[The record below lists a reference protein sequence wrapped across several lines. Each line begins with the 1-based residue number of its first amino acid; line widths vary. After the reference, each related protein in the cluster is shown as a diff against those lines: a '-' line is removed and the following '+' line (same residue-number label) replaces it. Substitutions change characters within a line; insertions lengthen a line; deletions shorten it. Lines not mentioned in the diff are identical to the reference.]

1 MRSRIFQLSSLSL
14 ALLHALPAVANDQN
28 FTAFKPTQSDFGGV
42 GLMQMPTGRVA
53 PEGEFS
59 VGATL
64 NGDYRHYHSSLQ
76 LMPWLEATIR
86 YTQVPDL
93 YYSSDESFSGD
104 TYYTDKGIDVKL
116 RLWEETYWLPETS
129 IGIRDMGG
137 TGLFDGEFI
146 AASKHIGPF
155 DFTAGIAWGYMGN
168 RANLKGDTSL
178 GADCGR
184 DTSVKGKGGSFD
196 YSRWF
201 TGCMSVFGGVEYQ
214 TPWAPL
220 SLKAEYDANNYK
232 SDFVVTR
239 SDKEMPQD
247 SPFNVGAVYRFGDWG
262 DIRASYERG
271 NTWTL
276 GFTLKTNFNSLSQSW
291 VDTPTP
297 ANAPQP
303 HKDAADIDWERVAN
317 DLDNIAGYGNT
328 KIYADNESV
337 TVVGSQGKY
346 RDRELAHEKGAM
358 ILANSGT
365 SATQFNLVEQQANQS
380 TTQTTIDATAYRKV
394 ANQEYVGASVSDATT
409 LVNPSSPRGML
420 QTDTSKPWS
429 VSFSPNL
436 QQSIGG
442 SEDFYLFNIG
452 VSGGASYWLTDNIE
466 FGGSVYVNLY
476 DNYDKFKYD
485 VPPDGTDLKRVRT
498 LVRQY
503 ISDNPVRVSN
513 LQLTAF
519 DKFGDS
525 VYVQGYGGY
534 LETMFAGV
542 GGEVLYRPLKSNWA
556 FGMDVNYVAQRDPN
570 TEFGIFTEER
580 HYDPTTGRYYNVQT
594 GTPTGHFT
602 TYYRPEWSWFDDLLI
617 KASVGQY
624 LAEDKGV
631 TLDVSKQFDSGVI
644 AGAYMA
650 KTNLSAEEFGEGSFN
665 KGFYISIPFDIFTVK
680 PSASRAVIGWTPLSR
695 DGGQMLGRKYSLYS
709 MTNGRYPGSEFT
721 NRD

>member
-14 ALLHALPAVANDQN
+14 ALLHALPAVANDQS
-28 FTAFKPTQSDFGGV
+28 FIAFKPTQSDFGGV

-116 RLWEETYWLPETS
+116 RLWEESYWLPETS

-155 DFTAGIAWGYMGN
+155 DFTAGVAWGYMGN

-184 DTSVKGKGGSFD
+184 DTSFKGKGGSFD

-220 SLKAEYDANNYK
+220 TLKAEYDANNYK

-276 GFTLKTNFNSLSQSW
+276 GFTLKTNFNALSQSW

-297 ANAPQP
+297 AYAPQP
-303 HKDAADIDWERVAN
+303 QKDAADIDWERVAN
-317 DLDNIAGYGNT
+317 DLDKIAGYGNA

-365 SATQFNLVEQQANQS
+365 SASQFNLVEQQANQS
-380 TTQTTIDATAYRKV
+380 TTQTTIDAAAYRKV

-570 TEFGIFTEER
+570 TEFGIFTEEV
-580 HYDPTTGRYYNVQT
+580 HLDPITGRYYRVQT

-617 KASVGQY
+617 KASVGHY

-709 MTNGRYPGSEFT
+709 MTNGRYPSSEFT
-721 NRD
+721 NK

>member
-14 ALLHALPAVANDQN
+14 ALLHALPAIANDQN

-59 VGATL
+59 VGATI

-129 IGIRDMGG
+129 IGIRDIGG

-155 DFTAGIAWGYMGN
+155 DFTAGVAWGYMGN
-168 RANLKGDTSL
+168 RVNLKGDTSL

-184 DTSVKGKGGSFD
+184 DTSFKGKGGSFD

-297 ANAPQP
+297 AYAPQP
-303 HKDAADIDWERVAN
+303 QKDAADIDWERVAD
-317 DLDNIAGYGNT
+317 DLDKVAGYGNA

-380 TTQTTIDATAYRKV
+380 TTQTTIDAAAYRKV
-394 ANQEYVGASVSDATT
+394 ANQEYVGANVKDTTT
-409 LVNPSSPRGML
+409 LVNPHSPRGML

-476 DNYDKFKYD
+476 DNYDKFLYD

-503 ISDNPVRVSN
+503 ISDNRVRVGN

-525 VYVQGYGGY
+525 VYVQAYGGY

-542 GGEVLYRPLKSNWA
+542 GGEVLYRPLNSNWA
-556 FGMDVNYVAQRDPN
+556 LGMDVNYVAQRDPN
-570 TEFGIFTEER
+570 SEFGIFTEEV
-580 HYDPTTGRYYNVQT
+580 HYDPTTGRYYRVQT
-594 GTPTGHFT
+594 GTPTGHLT

-624 LAEDKGV
+624 LAEDKGM
-631 TLDVSKQFDSGVI
+631 TLEISKQFDSGVI

-665 KGFYISIPFDIFTVK
+665 KGFYVSIPFDIFTVK
-680 PSASRAVIGWTPLSR
+680 PSASRAVIGWTPISR
-695 DGGQMLGRKYSLYS
+695 DGGQMLGRKYSLYD
-709 MTNGRYPGSEFT
+709 MTNARYPNSEFT
-721 NRD
+721 NR

>member
-1 MRSRIFQLSSLSL
+1 MRCTLFKLSTLSL
-14 ALLHALPAVANDQN
+14 ALMHALPATANDLD
-28 FTAFKPTQSDFGGV
+28 FTPFTPTQSDFGGV

-59 VGATL
+59 LGVTM
-64 NGDYRHYHSSLQ
+64 NDDYRHYHSSLQ

-93 YYSSDESFSGD
+93 LYSGDDSFSGD
-104 TYYTDKGIDVKL
+104 TYYTDKGIDVKV
-116 RLWEETYWLPETS
+116 RLWEESYWLPETS
-129 IGIRDMGG
+129 IGLRDLGG
-137 TGLFDGEFI
+137 TGLFDGEYI

-155 DFTAGIAWGYMGN
+155 DFTAGIGWGYIGN

-178 GADCGR
+178 GDDCGR
-184 DTSVKGKGGSFD
+184 DTSYKGKGGSFD
-196 YSRWF
+196 YARWF

-214 TPWAPL
+214 TPWEPL
-220 SLKAEYDANNYK
+220 SLKLEYDANDYK
-232 SDFVVTR
+232 SDFIVTR

-247 SPFNVGAVYRFGDWG
+247 SPFNVGAVYRFGNWG

-271 NTWTL
+271 NTWTV
-276 GFTLKTNFNSLSQSW
+276 GFTLKTNFNTLAQNW
-291 VDTPTP
+291 IDTPTP
-297 ANAPQP
+297 AYNGAQG
-303 HKDAADIDWERVAN
+303 KSVEDIDWDRVAA
-317 DLDNIAGYGNT
+317 DLETIAGYGDT
-328 KIYADNESV
+328 KVYADDESI
-337 TVVGSQGKY
+337 TVVGSQSKY
-346 RDRELAHEKGAM
+346 RNRDFAHEKAAM
-358 ILANSGT
+358 ILTNTGSKAST
-365 SATQFNLVEQQANQS
+365 YHLVEQQANQ
-380 TTQTTIDATAYRKV
+380 TTIQTDIDASAYRKV
-394 ANQEYVGASVSDATT
+394 ANQEYVGASVTETT
-409 LVNPSSPRGML
+409 TRVNPESARGML

-429 VSFSPNL
+429 VSVNPSL

-452 VSGGASYWLTDNIE
+452 VTAGASYWLTDNIE
-466 FGGSVYVNLY
+466 FGGGVYVNLY

-503 ISDNPVRVSN
+503 ISDNTVRVSN

-525 VYVQGYGGY
+525 FYVQAYGGY

-542 GGEVLYRPLKSNWA
+542 GGEVLYRPLNSNWA
-556 FGMDVNYVAQRDPN
+556 FGLDMNYVAQRDPN
-570 TEFGIFTEER
+570 SEFGIFTEEV
-580 HYDPTTGRYYNVQT
+580 HYDPITGRYYRVQT

-644 AGAYMA
+644 AGAYLA

-680 PSASRAVIGWTPLSR
+680 PSASRALIGWTPLSR

-709 MTNGRYPGSEFT
+709 MTDARYPNSEFT
-721 NRD
+721 NR

>member
-1 MRSRIFQLSSLSL
+1 MHRRIFKFSSLTL
-14 ALLHALPAVANDQN
+14 ALMHALPVAANDLD
-28 FTAFKPTQSDFGGV
+28 FTPFKPTQSDFGGV

-59 VGATL
+59 LGVTM
-64 NGDYRHYHSSLQ
+64 NDDYHHYHTSLQ

-93 YYSSDESFSGD
+93 LYSGDDSFSGD

-116 RLWEETYWLPETS
+116 RLWEESYWLPETS
-129 IGIRDMGG
+129 IGMRDIGG
-137 TGLFDGEFI
+137 TGLFDGEYI
-146 AASKHIGPF
+146 AASKHVGPF
-155 DFTAGIAWGYMGN
+155 DFTAGIGWGYIGN
-168 RANLKGDTSL
+168 SANLKGDTSL
-178 GADCGR
+178 GYDCGR
-184 DTSVKGKGGSFD
+184 DTSYKGKGGSVDFA
-196 YSRWF
+196 RWF
-201 TGCMSVFGGVEYQ
+201 TGCASVFGGVEYQ
-214 TPWAPL
+214 TPWQPL
-220 SLKAEYDANNYK
+220 RLKVEYDANNYK
-232 SDFVVTR
+232 SDFIVTR
-239 SDKEMPQD
+239 SDKPMPQD
-247 SPFNVGAVYRFGDWG
+247 SSFNYGMVYTFGDWG

-276 GFTLKTNFNSLSQSW
+276 GFTLKTNFNSLSQNW

-297 ANAPQP
+297 AYAPKPQT
-303 HKDAADIDWERVAN
+303 DAADIDWQRVAQ
-317 DLDNIAGYGNT
+317 DLDTVAGYRDA

-358 ILANSGT
+358 ILANTGT
-365 SATQFNLVEQQANQS
+365 SASTFNLVEQQANQT
-380 TTQTTIDATAYRKV
+380 TTQTTIDVAAYHKV
-394 ANQEYVGASVSDATT
+394 ANQEYVGANVSDTTT
-409 LVNPSSPRGML
+409 LVNPNSPRGML
-420 QTDTSKPWS
+420 QADTSEPWS

-452 VSGGASYWLTDNIE
+452 VTGGASYWLTDNIE

-570 TEFGIFTEER
+570 SEFGIFSEER

-650 KTNLSAEEFGEGSFN
+650 KTNLSAEQFGEGSFN

-680 PSASRAVIGWTPLSR
+680 PSANRALIGWTPLSR
-695 DGGQMLGRKYSLYS
+695 DGGQMLSRKYSLYS
-709 MTNGRYPGSEFT
+709 MTDARYPNSEFT
-721 NRD
+721 NK